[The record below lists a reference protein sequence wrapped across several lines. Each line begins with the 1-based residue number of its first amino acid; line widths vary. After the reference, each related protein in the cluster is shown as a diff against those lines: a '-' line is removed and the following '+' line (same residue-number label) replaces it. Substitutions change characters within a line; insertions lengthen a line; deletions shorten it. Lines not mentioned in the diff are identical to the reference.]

1 MSRKS
6 INRVTLI
13 GNLGKD
19 PELRYTSSG
28 VAVAT
33 FSLATN
39 ESWKDQDGNVQDKTQ
54 WHNIVAWKKLAEIC
68 GEYLKKGS
76 KVYLE
81 GRLQYRTYDDKN
93 GVKKYFTEIVVDEM
107 LMLDSRGASGAPAEP
122 TANQAEGPP
131 PADKGDFPGGS
142 RCGSWMIS
150 TTRSAL
156 APAFCRM
163 LVNWP
168 TLPMRCPRAMT

>member
-1 MSRKS
+1 MSRRS
-6 INRVTLI
+6 INKVTLI

-39 ESWKDQDGNVQDKTQ
+39 ESWKDQDGNIQDKTQ

-68 GEYLKKGS
+68 GEYLKKGA

-93 GVKKYFTEIVVDEM
+93 GVKKYVTEIVLDEM
-107 LMLDSRGASGAPAEP
+107 LMLDSRGGSSPAGSEPSGAPAE
-122 TANQAEGPP
+122 ASVG
-131 PADKGDFPGGS
+131 DKGED
-142 RCGSWMIS
+142 
-150 TTRSAL
+150 
-156 APAFCRM
+156 
-163 LVNWP
+163 
-168 TLPMRCPRAMT
+168 LPF